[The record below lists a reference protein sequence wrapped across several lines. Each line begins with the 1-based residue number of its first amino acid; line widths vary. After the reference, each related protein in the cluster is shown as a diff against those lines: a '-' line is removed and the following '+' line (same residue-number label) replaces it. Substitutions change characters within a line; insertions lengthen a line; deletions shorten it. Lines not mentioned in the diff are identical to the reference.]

1 MTSASTLDHFNMAIL
16 TNHEH
21 QTRESIGGGE
31 QAGIVR
37 FKVQGSIEVEG
48 RQVALKIEQMEM
60 FEASKGCR
68 SLRSNDRRWP
78 PADSEKLGV
87 KVRSEWPATTEGEGD
102 AVESV
107 AMDDHKILVAGLSSY
122 AV

>member
-1 MTSASTLDHFNMAIL
+1 
-16 TNHEH
+16 
-21 QTRESIGGGE
+21 
-31 QAGIVR
+31 
-37 FKVQGSIEVEG
+37 
-48 RQVALKIEQMEM
+48 MEM